1 MRTKKET
8 NLLKI
13 TSDFLQNDGIFKLY
27 SRNSSVQIA
36 ENFAYFCMLEL
47 KKFRN
52 LHFQQLML
60 GRDEFMDVYCRH
72 DEFAVVENTIEKKL
86 HKSKSI
92 KDFFENDG
100 LPVFA
105 RYTSITKQLH
115 NKYLK
120 YETSSNIELLN
131 DYKKF
136 AQINAEF
143 IAFNFFI
150 YLADPVIDRMLRK
163 LLVVYLDS
171 INQMDKIQN
180 YLVCISSSIL
190 KPAVVLEQSALLKII
205 ANNKSKNKNILRA
218 HFEKFKWFPC
228 YNPSDDPYTLEH
240 YLNEIKLYTASSAKN
255 KLKNIATEQKKHS
268 SEFKKLLRNIKNKD
282 LKKLV
287 NITNKICYYREHRN
301 DLRRQ
306 GLCNVRALYD
316 AIGSKLNLTAKE
328 VCYLTNS
335 EIQESLR
342 NGICSVTKQ
351 QIRGRFKH
359 YLIFTDINNN
369 VFDDSK
375 EMIQKTSK
383 LINNKISSN
392 KIITGTIAV
401 KGIVRGLV
409 RVVSSIKVLHSFK
422 SGEILVASMTAPEY
436 VPAMKKAAAVITDE
450 GGITCHAAIIS
461 RELGIPCIVGTK
473 LATKILKDGDLVE
486 VNSENGTIK
495 KL

>member
-8 NLLKI
+8 DLKKI
-13 TSDFLQNDGIFKLY
+13 TSDFLRKDGIFKLY

-52 LHFQQLML
+52 LNFQQLML
-60 GRDEFMDVYCRH
+60 GRDEFMDVYCRQ
-72 DEFAVVENTIEKKL
+72 DEFVVVENTIEKKL
-86 HKSKSI
+86 NKSKSI

-100 LPVFA
+100 LPIFT
-105 RYTSITKQLH
+105 RYTSITNQLH

-120 YETSSNIELLN
+120 HKTNSNVELLK
-131 DYKKF
+131 DYNKF

-150 YLADPVIDRMLRK
+150 YLADPVIDRLLRK
-163 LLVVYLDS
+163 LLAIYLNS
-171 INQMDKIQN
+171 TNQTDKIQN
-180 YLVCISSSIL
+180 YLVCVSSPLL
-190 KPAVVLEQSALLKII
+190 KPAVVLERSALLKII
-205 ANNKSKNKNILRA
+205 ASNKSKNKDALHA
-218 HFEKFKWFPC
+218 HVEKFKWFPC
-228 YNPSDDPYTLEH
+228 YNPSDDPYDLEH
-240 YLNEIKLYTASSAKN
+240 YLNEAKLHTTVSAKN
-255 KLKNIATEQKKHS
+255 ELKNIITEQKKHT
-268 SEFKKLLRNIKNKD
+268 SEFKKLLRNIKNND
-282 LKKLV
+282 LKKLI
-287 NITNKICYYREHRN
+287 NITNKICYYREYRN

-306 GLCNVRALYD
+306 GLCNVRILYD
-316 AIGSKLNLTAKE
+316 AIGSKLNLTVKE

-335 EIQESLR
+335 EIQQSLR
-342 NGICSVTKQ
+342 SGICSVSKQ

-359 YLIFTDINNN
+359 YLIFADINNN
-369 VFDDSK
+369 IFDDNK
-375 EMIQKTSK
+375 ELIQNTNKV
-383 LINNKISSN
+383 INNKIASN
-392 KIITGTIAV
+392 KILTGTIAV
-401 KGIVRGLV
+401 KGIVKGVV

-422 SGEILVASMTAPEY
+422 AGEILVASMTAPEY

-473 LATKILKDGDLVE
+473 FATKILKDGDLVE
-486 VNSENGTIK
+486 VNSENGTVK